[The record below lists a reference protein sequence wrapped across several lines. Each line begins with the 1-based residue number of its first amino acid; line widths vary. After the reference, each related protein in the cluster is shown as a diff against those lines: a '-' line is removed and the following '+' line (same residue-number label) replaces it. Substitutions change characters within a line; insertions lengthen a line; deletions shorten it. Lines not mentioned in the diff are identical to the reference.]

1 MTHPRLYEMWG
12 LEVPQHAKKKTP
24 LDDKG
29 GEEETQG
36 PQIFKNGHAK
46 NILCWKV
53 IVKVSVLIYV
63 ILCESVVSIN
73 L

>member
-1 MTHPRLYEMWG
+1 MRCEGWKSPNMLKQRS
-12 LEVPQHAKKKTP
+12 P
-24 LDDKG
+24 LDDKR

-36 PQIFKNGHAK
+36 PQIFKDGHAK

-63 ILCESVVSIN
+63 ILCESVVRIN

>member
-1 MTHPRLYEMWG
+1 MRA
-12 LEVPQHAKKKTP
+12 EVPQHAKTKTP

-46 NILCWKV
+46 NIL
-53 IVKVSVLIYV
+53 SVEKL
-63 ILCESVVSIN
+63 
-73 L
+73 

>member
-1 MTHPRLYEMWG
+1 MRCEGWKSPNMLKQR
-12 LEVPQHAKKKTP
+12 PP

-63 ILCESVVSIN
+63 ILCESVVRIN